1 MKGIFNKYKKNLLL
15 IFIILII
22 IGFYSTGLHENIGLE
37 NIQRNLSW
45 LKMYKAS
52 HSLFFVS
59 IFCGIYILLTS
70 LSIPGTIVLTL
81 LSGSLFGVI
90 MGTLLVLSSST
101 IGGSIAF
108 LLSRYILR
116 NTVSAHFSK
125 QYLKINK
132 RFQQRGITYLF
143 TLRLIPISPFVLINL
158 IMGLT
163 RISWWT
169 FMWVTFLGMLPGT
182 FIYVL
187 AGREIS
193 RIENVSDILTPP
205 ILISLTLIGFFP
217 IILRKMMAYQ

>member
-1 MKGIFNKYKKNLLL
+1 M
-15 IFIILII
+15 II
-22 IGFYSTGLHENIGLE
+22 IGFFSTGLHEYVGLE

-45 LKMYKAS
+45 LKTYKS
-52 HSLFFVS
+52 RHTYFFIS
-59 IFCGIYILLTS
+59 IYCGIYILLTS

-90 MGTLLVLSSST
+90 MGTVLVLSSGT

-108 LLSRYILR
+108 LLSRYIFR
-116 NTVSAHFSK
+116 ETVSAHFSK
-125 QYLKINK
+125 QYLRINK
-132 RFQQRGITYLF
+132 RFQERGITYLF

-193 RIENVSDILTPP
+193 RIENASDILTPP
-205 ILISLTLIGFFP
+205 ILISLTLIGVIP
-217 IILRKMMAYQ
+217 IVLRKIIANQQRADEMYSE